1 MQEQLSNIRSW
12 LHKIIWSV
20 PLRPAPFTHKGAKPL
35 KIWKLILRTDFK
47 FLFWDKESFW
57 QNTIGYVV
65 LDIRLRNKHTIF
77 NFFSIYYN
85 YSVCWLILRQKMRAS
100 VSLYLITK
108 SLK

>member
-65 LDIRLRNKHTIF
+65 LDIRLRNKHTTRHK
-77 NFFSIYYN
+77 NFQFLFDLF
-85 YSVCWLILRQKMRAS
+85 LIILF
-100 VSLYLITK
+100 VD
-108 SLK
+108 